1 MFIFLWGAFIVALS
15 DWSHTARQPRRFWEK
30 QRTYPCYPSN
40 ISRVKYVD
48 ISFVEDT
55 FVAWLKQN
63 IRGTELNTK
72 PHHCHRISIGT
83 QCFPVKTKRGPLS
96 SPPPFDLSA
105 AFMFVG
111 KAALACGIVLT
122 DGGV

>member
-1 MFIFLWGAFIVALS
+1 MFSFRWGAFIVGIVALS
-15 DWSHTARQPRRFWEK
+15 SHTTRQPRRFREK
-30 QRTYPCYPSN
+30 QRTHPCYPSN

-55 FVAWLKQN
+55 FVAGLKQN

-96 SPPPFDLSA
+96 SPPPWRALSC
-105 AFMFVG
+105 VYV
-111 KAALACGIVLT
+111 CGQGCVS
-122 DGGV
+122 VWSRAR